1 MLDFNIITGIG
12 VAAAL
17 VLAVV
22 FLFPYLRKQGVTK
35 DLYKDIKMGL
45 MVFGYA
51 FRDDKVKQITAM
63 MLAIVTSVEKLD
75 IASEDKKQE
84 ALEVAFKEM
93 MEQLNIVLDPEALS
107 LIIDI
112 AVSYLPPT
120 NENID

>member
-22 FLFPYLRKQGVTK
+22 FLFPYLREKGITK

-45 MVFGYA
+45 MIFGYA

-63 MLAIVTSVEKLD
+63 ILGILTSMEKLD
-75 IASEDKKQE
+75 IAAEDKKQ
-84 ALEVAFKEM
+84 
-93 MEQLNIVLDPEALS
+93 
-107 LIIDI
+107 
-112 AVSYLPPT
+112 
-120 NENID
+120 